1 MRGAYYDRAAEP
13 GPLQIGR
20 VNLRDDR
27 RSQFALLHIDGDAD
41 DLQCDALAHVGDRE
55 AFAERVFAREIPSRQ
70 GFVDD
75 RHRRRAQVVAIIEFA
90 PGHHPRPQRA
100 EIVRADSLI
109 QRVGVRRQ
117 RASFDIEA
125 EMQNGE
131 DPRAGHHRRFDAR
144 SLRDLIEDLLDEAR
158 ALLIGAFNW
167 KFAARLE
174 AHRKE
179 VARVET
185 EFRATHPRKAVDEQ
199 PGAYE
204 QHHRQR
210 DLGHHQRAPQSLA
223 SQSIGAAASLLQL
236 VVHRQI
242 RRLPRRDEAEEDA
255 GQQRYQQC
263 ERKNGLIDASGPQLI
278 LKLLVSVV
286 TLRQQAR
293 QSLQPPLSQQQTG
306 GSAQR
311 GEEQALYQQLSQQ
324 SPAVRAERQ
333 ANRHLFAPRA
343 GARQQQI
350 GDVCAADEQHAA
362 DRAEQDEQR
371 LSNPAQPPFEGRRD
385 VYGDVFV

>member
-27 RSQFALLHIDGDAD
+27 RAHFALLHIGGDAD

-70 GFVDD
+70 GLVDD

-100 EIVRADSLI
+100 EIVRRDVLMQAVS
-109 QRVGVRRQ
+109 VRSQ
-117 RASFDIEA
+117 GASFNIEA
-125 EMQNGE
+125 EMQNRE
-131 DPRAGHHRRFDAR
+131 DPRAGHRRRFDAG
-144 SLRDLIEDLLDEAR
+144 SLRDLIEDLLDEPR
-158 ALLIGAFNW
+158 PLPLIR
-167 KFAARLE
+167 KSAARLD

-179 VARVET
+179 IARVET
-185 EFRATHPRKAVDEQ
+185 EFRATHPYEAVDEQ
-199 PGAYE
+199 PGAY
-204 QHHRQR
+204 QQYHRQR

-236 VVHRQI
+236 VVHRRI

-255 GQQRYQQC
+255 GQQRYQEC

-278 LKLLVSVV
+278 LKLVVSVV